1 MTSILALGQNVFETE
16 IWNKR
21 WRKEREEK
29 KRGGREKRKKKNVL
43 IPIIVENQNR
53 MRVKN

>member
-16 IWNKR
+16 ICKKR

-29 KRGGREKRKKKNVL
+29 RKGEGRKEKK
-43 IPIIVENQNR
+43 IH
-53 MRVKN
+53 